1 MRTILI
7 SLLLALVACDR
18 GADSADTAS
27 ADLGGVHVV
36 SARCEDLYR
45 EGSYAYDVIGM
56 VNGDLDGATVLLTS
70 GALWHYGSPDDVST
84 MGKQPDAD
92 GNVQLAY
99 LGECPDNFRVF
110 IMLP

>member
-1 MRTILI
+1 MTRYLLPLIL
-7 SLLLALVACDR
+7 SAGCTSSD
-18 GADSADTAS
+18 ADDTAD
-27 ADLGGVHVV
+27 ADRMTAVT
-36 SARCEDLYR
+36 SRCEDLYR
-45 EGSYAYDVIGM
+45 EGSYAYDVIGWA
-56 VNGDLDGATVLLTS
+56 NGDLDGATVLLTS
-70 GALWHYGSPDDVST
+70 GALWHYGSPADVST